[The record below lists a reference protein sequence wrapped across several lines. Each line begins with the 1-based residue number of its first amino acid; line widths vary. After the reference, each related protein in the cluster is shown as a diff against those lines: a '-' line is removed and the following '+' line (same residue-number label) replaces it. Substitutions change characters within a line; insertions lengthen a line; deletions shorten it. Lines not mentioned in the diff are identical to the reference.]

1 MKYIVYLTTNKVNKK
16 IYIGVHATETPE
28 KFDGYYG
35 CGVSRKHP
43 VTHPKTPFQ
52 YAIKKYG
59 YDAFERS
66 TIQIFDSYEE
76 AFKLEEEIVNDAF
89 IKRID
94 TYNVILGGGRMPN
107 NSKVVYQYDLKG
119 NFIKSWKSAI
129 IAGKELKVCP
139 TLISQAVSHHTTSL
153 KSLWSFEKYDILPIE
168 NFTIYNPE
176 KKLYIYNLEGNFIKE
191 YDSMNSFAKEYNTS
205 ISHINRAI
213 KQKYVLGGVYITDEK
228 VKNFT
233 PAVRIKLTGAIHQ
246 YSLEGT
252 YIQSFKDIKEVEL
265 KFGENMRGINPSI
278 RQGKSYKNFLWLRGE
293 KQDFVKPIK
302 KTKGIARKV
311 GQYTLDGKLIKIY
324 NSVREARKNFS
335 AVDKML
341 RGERNHINGFIFK
354 YED

>member
-1 MKYIVYLTTNKVNKK
+1 MKYIVYLTTNKINKK

-35 CGVSRKHP
+35 DGVSRKHP
-43 VTHPKTPFQ
+43 ILHPKTPFQ

-66 TIQIFDSYEE
+66 TIKIFDSYEE
-76 AFKLEEEIVNDAF
+76 AFKLERELVNEDF

-94 TYNVILGGGRMPN
+94 TYNVILR
-107 NSKVVYQYDLKG
+107 
-119 NFIKSWKSAI
+119 
-129 IAGKELKVCP
+129 E
-139 TLISQAVSHHTTSL
+139 ISTS
-153 KSLWSFEKYDILPIE
+153 
-168 NFTIYNPE
+168 
-176 KKLYIYNLEGNFIKE
+176 
-191 YDSMNSFAKEYNTS
+191 
-205 ISHINRAI
+205 
-213 KQKYVLGGVYITDEK
+213 
-228 VKNFT
+228 
-233 PAVRIKLTGAIHQ
+233 RIKLTGAIHQ
-246 YSLEGT
+246 YSLEGN

-278 RQGKSYKNFLWLRGE
+278 REGRAYKNFLWLRGE
-293 KQDFVKPIK
+293 KQEFVKPIK

-311 GQYTLDGKLIKIY
+311 GQYTLEGELIKIY
-324 NSVREARKNFS
+324 NSVREARKDFS

>member
-1 MKYIVYLTTNKVNKK
+1 MKYIVYLTTNKINKK

-35 CGVSRKHP
+35 CGISRKRP
-43 VTHPKTPFQ
+43 VYHPKTPFQ

-66 TIQIFDSYEE
+66 TIKIFDSYEE
-76 AFKLEEEIVNDAF
+76 AFKLERELVDEDF
-89 IKRID
+89 IKRTD
-94 TYNVILGGGRMPN
+94 TYNVILGGGGMPD
-107 NSKVVYQYDLKG
+107 NSKVVYQYDLEG
-119 NFIKSWKSAI
+119 NFIREWESATV
-129 IAGKELKVCP
+129 AGKELEVNS
-139 TLISQAVSHHTTSL
+139 TLISQAIIHHTTSL
-153 KSLWSFEKYDILPIE
+153 KSLWSFEKYDKLPIE
-168 NFTIYNPE
+168 EFTVYNPE
-176 KKLYIYNLEGNFIKE
+176 KKLYVYDLNYNFIKE
-191 YDSMNSFAKEYNTS
+191 YATMSSFAKEYNTS

-213 KQKYVLGGVYITDEK
+213 KQKYVLGGVYISDEK
-228 VKNFT
+228 VDRFI
-233 PAVRIKLTGAIHQ
+233 PASRIKLTGAIHQ
-246 YSLEGT
+246 YSLEGN

-278 RQGKSYKNFLWLRGE
+278 REGRAYKNFLWLRGE
-293 KQDFVKPIK
+293 KQEFVKPIK

-311 GQYTLDGKLIKIY
+311 GQYTLEGELIKIY
-324 NSVREARKNFS
+324 NSVREARKDFS

>member
-35 CGVSRKHP
+35 CGVSKKHP
-43 VTHPKTPFQ
+43 ISHPKTPFQ

-66 TIQIFDSYEE
+66 TIQIFNSYKE
-76 AFKLEEEIVNDAF
+76 AFKLEAELVNEEF
-89 IKRID
+89 IKRTD
-94 TYNVILGGGRMPN
+94 TYNVILGGGGMPD
-107 NSKVVYQYDLKG
+107 NSKIVYQYDLEG
-119 NFIKSWKSAI
+119 NFIKEWKSATV
-129 IAGKELKVCP
+129 AGRELKVCP
-139 TLISQAVSHHTTSL
+139 TLISQAVVHHTTSL

-168 NFTIYNPE
+168 DFNGYNPE
-176 KKLYIYNLEGNFIKE
+176 KKLYIYDLEFNFIKE
-191 YDSMNSFAKEYNTS
+191 YNTMSSFAKEYNTS

-213 KQKYVLGGVYITDEK
+213 KQKYVLGGVYISEEK
-228 VKNFT
+228 VEKFT
-233 PAVRIKLTGAIHQ
+233 PAARMKLTGAVHQ
-246 YSLEGT
+246 YSLDGE
-252 YIQSFKDIKEVEL
+252 YIQSYKDINEVEL

-278 RQGKSYKNFLWLRGE
+278 REGKAYKNFLWLRGE

-311 GQYTLDGKLIKIY
+311 GQYTLEGELVKIY

>member
-1 MKYIVYLTTNKVNKK
+1 MKYIVYLTTNKTNKK

-35 CGVSRKHP
+35 CGVSKKHP
-43 VTHPKTPFQ
+43 VPHPKTPFQ

-66 TIQIFDSYEE
+66 TIKIFDSYEE
-76 AFKLEEEIVNDAF
+76 AFKLEEELVNEDF
-89 IKRID
+89 IKRTD
-94 TYNVILGGGRMPN
+94 TYNVILGGGGMPD

-119 NFIKSWKSAI
+119 NFIREWKSATF
-129 IAGKELKVCP
+129 AGKELKVCP
-139 TLISQAVSHHTTSL
+139 TLISQAAVHRTTSL

-168 NFTIYNPE
+168 DFTVYEVE
-176 KKLYIYNLEGNFIKE
+176 KKLYVYDLDFNFIKE
-191 YDSMNSFAKEYNTS
+191 YATMSSFAKEYNTS

-213 KQKYVLGGVYITDEK
+213 KQKYVLGGVYISDEK
-228 VKNFT
+228 VDAFT
-233 PAVRIKLTGAIHQ
+233 PAVKMKLTGLIHQ
-246 YSLEGT
+246 YSLEGS
-252 YIQSFKDIKEVEL
+252 YIQSFKDIKEVEA

-278 RQGKSYKNFLWLRGE
+278 REGRAYKNFLWLRGE

-302 KTKGIARKV
+302 KIKGIARKV
-311 GQYTLDGKLIKIY
+311 GQYTLDGQLVKIY
-324 NSVREARKNFS
+324 KSVREARSNFS

-354 YED
+354 YEE